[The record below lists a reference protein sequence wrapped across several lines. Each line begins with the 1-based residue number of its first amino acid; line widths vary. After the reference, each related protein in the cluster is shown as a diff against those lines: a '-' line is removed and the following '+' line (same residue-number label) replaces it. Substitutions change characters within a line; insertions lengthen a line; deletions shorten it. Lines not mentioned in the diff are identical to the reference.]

1 MKKLI
6 SLLLCLAMVLSLACF
21 ASAEAVEATDE
32 PTEAAEILWDE
43 NHETILLEMG
53 AEYGEGAKTFT
64 LVTNHLNQVT
74 ICTVHTDEQ
83 TVGAALAALNIIAG
97 VDSDFGLYVKTV
109 DGYLAD
115 YDTDGSYWAFY
126 IDGEYAATGVDA
138 TEISEDSTYLFQVE
152 GVELEDGTTISLENG
167 KNYGLGDKTFVF
179 QVIDGEGNEIAVT
192 VSTDADTVGAALAE
206 LGIVAGEDSDF
217 GLYVKTVNNVT
228 ADYDTDGSYWAFYID
243 GEYASTGV
251 DATEIN
257 EDAVYT
263 FQVEKA

>member
-126 IDGEYAATGVDA
+126 IDGEYATTGVDA

-152 GVELEDGTTISLENG
+152 GVELEDGTTIPLENG

-179 QVIDGEGNEIAVT
+179 QVIDGEGNETAVT

-243 GEYASTGV
+243 GEYASTSV

>member
-43 NHETILLEMG
+43 NHETILLKMG

-83 TVGAALAALNIIAG
+83 TVGAALA
-97 VDSDFGLYVKTV
+97 
-109 DGYLAD
+109 
-115 YDTDGSYWAFY
+115 
-126 IDGEYAATGVDA
+126 
-138 TEISEDSTYLFQVE
+138 
-152 GVELEDGTTISLENG
+152 
-167 KNYGLGDKTFVF
+167 
-179 QVIDGEGNEIAVT
+179 
-192 VSTDADTVGAALAE
+192 E
-206 LGIVAGEDSDF
+206 LGIVAGEDSEF

-228 ADYDTDGSYWAFYID
+228 ADYDTDGSYWAFYLD